1 MTTSD
6 SRHGS
11 LNPWLRW
18 AVVLLALAVM
28 YGIEWSRNRADRQAV
43 EQAQQRTSEQEPRR
57 DTATSESSAASPIA
71 TPKTAGS
78 KAATSSDPLV
88 VRNVTLRDQDGET
101 IYRCDVDL
109 RPTLE
114 RIVAGKKLRF
124 SHDGTTFQNR
134 ERRLPQK
141 PPGYYREW
149 VVPTPGESGP
159 GPQRLV
165 TGEDGD
171 VWYTADHYLSFRRV
185 PYKLPALESAT
196 DR

>member
-1 MTTSD
+1 MPAPSGTPTSLKAQLT
-6 SRHGS
+6 R
-11 LNPWLRW
+11 LAIF
-18 AVVLLALAVM
+18 AVVLGLIWLGRR
-28 YGIEWSRNRADRQAV
+28 YGLIEDDKPAPPVAKS
-43 EQAQQRTSEQEPRR
+43 TPS
-57 DTATSESSAASPIA
+57 ATSTGTVAARPVPSVKPQSSHSNTSPAAA
-71 TPKTAGS
+71 
-78 KAATSSDPLV
+78 DPLV
-88 VRNVTLRDQDGET
+88 VRNVTLRDQDGDT
-101 IYRCDVDL
+101 IYRGDVDL

-114 RIVAGKKLRF
+114 RIAAGKTLRF
-124 SHDGTTFQNR
+124 SHDGITFQNR

-141 PPGYYREW
+141 SAGYYREW

-185 PYKLPALESAT
+185 PYKLPALEGAR